1 MAKARRPLVAA
12 PSPPE
17 APSQVW
23 PHPFVVF
30 SDLHVWAATL
40 TQARHVLDKVGE
52 LAEER
57 KAGIVCTG
65 DFWNLRG
72 TLNVRQVDEVL
83 RAIEQWHCPWW
94 FVPGNHDQVSID
106 GQIHGL
112 NIFRAFARGTVVD
125 EPLLLPELGIA
136 FVPWREEGQDALYKL
151 SASAAGPYTIFG
163 HAEVQN
169 AVSNNGRLAPG
180 KVALGTLE
188 SHRAVYLG
196 HYHKRQRLGTRGHVW
211 YIGSPYQQNAGE
223 RDDPHGIAVVTG
235 DRVEPEFVNLEDLPK
250 YWRFDMASTEWDVS
264 RVREQDIA
272 EIVVPRELIGSEDF
286 RKAAAMIPAGVV
298 RPKPAET
305 PDVPAASSFAL
316 GLVDGLDQYVAEH
329 AAESGISADVLR
341 DYGRSILSEIPEA
354 AATVA
359 LGSII
364 DIADLHVENFCALRG
379 KLHVP
384 IEDVDFTLL
393 RGPVRTGKTAVAD
406 AVMWCLYG
414 QTSPRKAGQAG
425 ATFRGDEVIHD
436 GAPSCAVSCELR
448 VAGRPA
454 PVRVRREKVRGKGAK
469 LFLDGL
475 AVAEGIADQQVLLD
489 RAIGIPYTLARVCVS
504 IGQGAVANFVTDA
517 DKRRKELLEA
527 AFDLESCPKAQVAA
541 RTRERALQASLDD
554 LRRQHAV
561 AEGQFSALSAL
572 DFTVQIAQW
581 DKQREEALAAIRTR
595 GETIKGQRESCVTAL
610 AGESE
615 WLAARERF
623 EKQIETLT
631 ASLASASPTARIAEL
646 QRQYGGIEA
655 EAAIV
660 QRDLNTAKGKLEK
673 AVAQASG
680 GGDALCPTCAQPF
693 PKSHL
698 EEHMRALENEV
709 RSKAFESTT
718 LRSRASNLSVELDN
732 LNSQKSADTEG
743 TKAALDEARQGLRKC
758 GEALTQFTRIRANLE
773 AADRQLEDLRTQFR
787 EQSALV
793 NPFGAKAEEAR
804 TKLVELRA
812 CIDALAY
819 ETAEGEAK
827 LKAATFW
834 VEGFGPKGIPV
845 LVLRTVIYDLESA
858 ANRHLAALLDGTL
871 LVRLRMDGDDL
882 GISYLETDVHGSVR
896 ERSYEQLSGGQRR
909 CAELSFCPLG
919 LSDVIFARRGVRI
932 PLLVIDELTTHLGE
946 AEKQRACERFA
957 ASGRKVLVIDHDP
970 SVQGHFERVWSLT
983 RDAAGVRLEGA
994 S

>member
-1 MAKARRPLVAA
+1 MARAARKLVAA
-12 PSPPE
+12 PAPPE
-17 APSQVW
+17 APAQVW

-30 SDLHVWAATL
+30 SDLHVWAATMP
-40 TQARHVLDKVGE
+40 QIRSVLANVGE

-57 KAGIVCTG
+57 NAHIVCTG

-72 TLNVRQVDEVL
+72 TLNVRQVEEVL
-83 RAIEQWHCPWW
+83 RAIEEWKGRCAY

-106 GQIHGL
+106 GAIHGM
-112 NIFRAFARGTVVD
+112 NIFRAFPNVKVVD
-125 EPLLLPELGIA
+125 ERLLLPEMGVA
-136 FVPWREEGQDALYKL
+136 FVPWREENQDKEFALG
-151 SASAAGPYTIFG
+151 AAYTVFG

-169 AVSNNGRLAPG
+169 AVSNSGRLAPG
-180 KVALGTLE
+180 KVSLATLE

-235 DRVEPEFVNLEDLPK
+235 DRVEPEFVELDDLPK
-250 YWRFDMASTEWDVS
+250 HWRFDMASPTAWDTS
-264 RVREQDIA
+264 RVRKHDIA

-286 RKAAAMIPAGVV
+286 RKAAASIPAEVV
-298 RPKPAET
+298 RPKPADA
-305 PDVPAASSFAL
+305 PDTVAVASFAL
-316 GLVDGLDQYVAEH
+316 GLVEGLDQYVTEH
-329 AAESGISADVLR
+329 ALESGVAPETLR
-341 DYGRSILSEIPEA
+341 DLGRAILSEVPEA
-354 AATVA
+354 AATAA
-359 LGSII
+359 LGAVI
-364 DIADLHVENFCALRG
+364 DVAELYIRDFCVLPGELR
-379 KLHVP
+379 VP
-384 IEDVDFTLL
+384 IEAVDFTLL

-406 AVMWCLYG
+406 AVMWCIYG

-436 GAPSCAVSCELR
+436 DASSCEVALELR
-448 VAGRPA
+448 VPGRPE
-454 PVRVRREKVRGKGAK
+454 PVRLRREKARGKGAK
-469 LFLDGL
+469 ISIDGL
-475 AVAEGIADQQVLLD
+475 AIPEGIADQQVLIE
-489 RAIGIPYTLARVCVS
+489 RSIGLSYALARACVS
-504 IGQGAVANFVTDA
+504 VGQGAVANFVTDA
-517 DKRRKELLEA
+517 DKRRKELLAA
-527 AFDLESCPKAQVAA
+527 AFDLEACPKAQAAA
-541 RTRERALQASLDD
+541 RVRERTLQTSVAE
-554 LRRQHAV
+554 LRRKYEI
-561 AEGQFSALSAL
+561 AEGQFTALSGF

-581 DKQREEALAAIRTR
+581 DKQREVALVAIRAR

-610 AGESE
+610 AGEPE
-615 WLAARERF
+615 WLATRDRF
-623 EKQIETLT
+623 EKQIEALT

-660 QRDLNTAKGKLEK
+660 QRDLGAAKVKLEK

-680 GGDALCPTCAQPF
+680 GGEAICPTCGQAF

-698 EEHMRALENEV
+698 EEHMRSLENEV

-718 LRSRASNLSVELDN
+718 LQSRASNLSVELDN
-732 LNSQKSADTEG
+732 LHSQKSADTEG
-743 TKAALDEARQGLRKC
+743 TKVALDEARQGLRKC

-773 AADRQLEDLRTQFR
+773 AADRELESLRTQFR

-793 NPFGAKAEEAR
+793 NPFAAKAEEAR
-804 TKLVELRA
+804 VQLSELRTR
-812 CIDALAY
+812 IDALTGEAMQ
-819 ETAEGEAK
+819 AEAK
-827 LKAATFW
+827 LKATEFW

-871 LVRLRMDGDDL
+871 IVRLHMEGDDL
-882 GISYLETDVHGSVR
+882 SIEYLETDARGVIR

-909 CAELSFCPLG
+909 CVELSFCPLG

-946 AEKQRACERFA
+946 AEKQRACERLA
-957 ASGRKVLVIDHDP
+957 ATGRKVLVIDHDP
-970 SVQGHFERVWSLT
+970 SVQGHFEHVWTLS
-983 RDAAGVRLEGA
+983 RDAAGVRLEGVL
-994 S
+994 